1 MNNAKVKIQIEQAE
15 IELTVEQI
23 FKAVQELPLKE
34 RNWLKL
40 QLDLDDSKSKNI
52 ITLPDDMSDPNW
64 LKLKMKEQGY
74 KGIDWTKVDECVKRL
89 DIQEPIEELLKDLD

>member
-52 ITLPDDMSDPNW
+52 ITLPDDMSDPKW
-64 LKLKMKEQGY
+64 LELKMKEQGY
-74 KGIDWTKVDECVKRL
+74 KGIDWVKFDECVKRL